1 MQTNDDDLLTLI
13 VCLKMRQI
21 REPLSGRFWG
31 LTAEGSVT
39 DCFCGARSAGITDCR
54 QAISELGLKGRAVN
68 EQAGHTC
75 EADNVCYVNLFLQS
89 REQIVIFSD
98 KWHCYLIAILRVSRI
113 GPATGTK

>member
-1 MQTNDDDLLTLI
+1 MGQSRIASAGLVI
-13 VCLKMRQI
+13 GGKMVGCTMDQI
-21 REPLSGRFWG
+21 DAAGM
-31 LTAEGSVT
+31 
-39 DCFCGARSAGITDCR
+39 RSAGITDCR